1 MKEFTDRVN
10 AILPLDQPDYV
21 QLALI
26 QSQSAE
32 ICGACPAGQS
42 LSSSGRC
49 VGIGQRVASTQN
61 EVLPWMANAV
71 PDTPVAVR
79 LFKPLQ
85 TSPMP
90 DRMALG
96 APVPISVDG
105 QQPVPPVTSEAVVSP
120 PSSVTSALDSTQ
132 PLVKPV
138 VTAAPKAQ
146 RHSSS
151 GSYGRNRR
159 LADAEP
165 SQSTRKPQ
173 HLRAGTP
180 RYNLLLSLGGVY

>member
-1 MKEFTDRVN
+1 
-10 AILPLDQPDYV
+10 
-21 QLALI
+21 
-26 QSQSAE
+26 
-32 ICGACPAGQS
+32 
-42 LSSSGRC
+42 
-49 VGIGQRVASTQN
+49 
-61 EVLPWMANAV
+61 MANAV

-151 GSYGRNRR
+151 GSYDRNRR

-165 SQSTRKPQ
+165 SQSTRKSQ

>member
-1 MKEFTDRVN
+1 M
-10 AILPLDQPDYV
+10 A
-21 QLALI
+21 
-26 QSQSAE
+26 
-32 ICGACPAGQS
+32 
-42 LSSSGRC
+42 
-49 VGIGQRVASTQN
+49 QRIASTQK

-105 QQPVPPVTSEAVVSP
+105 QQPAPPVTSEAVVTP
-120 PSSVTSALDSTQ
+120 ALDSTQ
-132 PLVKPV
+132 PLV
-138 VTAAPKAQ
+138 TAAPKAK
-146 RHSSS
+146 RRSSS
-151 GSYGRNRR
+151 GSYGRKPR
-159 LADAEP
+159 LADAEQ

-173 HLRAGTP
+173 HVKAGTP